1 VVTFV
6 CSARVAVI
14 AVTLLGLVHAPAH
27 ASANKTALLVS
38 GTATPHQRELAAST
52 IEAIARDAGAP
63 VAKASFSAKEA
74 TTIAGCVTAPQA
86 WNCVASVIRGR
97 GLEQVAI
104 VSLVNDTSPDSSPMV
119 IITEQIIVMNLDTA
133 ISAQRFCV
141 RCTDDVLV
149 NVTSELTR
157 TMFQDIAVRSGRTV
171 VTITSTPRGARLV
184 FDGNS
189 IGATDRSFSTFPGKH
204 TVELELDGYRRESR
218 AVEAALDKTSVLSV
232 TMRPLNAPPEA
243 SADGHRDA
251 QPAQAT
257 PLAPKLAVGAG
268 ALAVIA
274 GVIVFALD
282 EKSLTAPKGTEQ
294 RRQYYDTTVPGIAL
308 VVGGVIAGVGGYLG
322 WRHTRSTVAPVVA
335 PMPGGVTVG
344 LTKVF

>member
-1 VVTFV
+1 MTFV
-6 CSARVAVI
+6 CSSRIAVVAV
-14 AVTLLGLVHAPAH
+14 ALLGLVHAHAH
-27 ASANKTALLVS
+27 ASADKTALLVS
-38 GTATPHQRELAAST
+38 GTATPHHRELAAST

-119 IITEQIIVMNLDTA
+119 VITEQIIVMNLDTA

-171 VTITSTPRGARLV
+171 VTINSTPRGARLV

-189 IGATDRSFSTFPGKH
+189 IGATDRSFSTFPGSH

-218 AVEAALDKTSVLSV
+218 SVAAVLDKTSVLSV

-251 QPAQAT
+251 QPPQASS
-257 PLAPKLAVGAG
+257 LAPKLVMGAG
-268 ALAVIA
+268 ALAVVA
-274 GVIVFALD
+274 GVIVLAFD
-282 EKSLTAPKGTEQ
+282 EKSVTAPKGTEQ
-294 RRQYYDTTVPGIAL
+294 RRQYYDTTVPGAVL
-308 VVGGVIAGVGGYLG
+308 VVGGVAAGVGGYLW

-335 PMPGGVTVG
+335 PIPGGAAVG
-344 LTKVF
+344 LTKAF